1 MARHYDRIIRFYESW
16 FDDLSDPTKELTSDE
31 QLSIIKAIVDAQV
44 LGSSE
49 PLRNLPIAIRRCLS
63 MATLCEQIERML
75 ERSERMRNRGRLGG
89 LAAAGNKS
97 VQEIIDQ
104 DNEQL
109 ITSAPDDGLEHNIQ
123 GYTETMQKWG
133 LTNKQINIIITK
145 SNYLQ
150 IGHPVCKLLYSA
162 QSKKDPKAWLTSIFK
177 F

>member
-1 MARHYDRIIRFYESW
+1 MARKYDRIIRFYESW

-44 LGSSE
+44 MGSSK
-49 PLRNLPIAIRRCLS
+49 PLRNLPIEIRRCLS

-89 LAAAGNKS
+89 LAAANNKS
-97 VQEIIDQ
+97 VQEMVEED
-104 DNEQL
+104 DEQL
-109 ITSAPDDGLEHNIQ
+109 ITSAPDDGLEHNVT
-123 GYTETMQKWG
+123 GYTETLKNWG
-133 LTNKQINIIITK
+133 LSNKQINKIIMQ

-150 IGHPVCKLLYSA
+150 IGHPICKLLFSA
-162 QSKKDPKAWLTSIFK
+162 RSKRDPKAWLTSIFK